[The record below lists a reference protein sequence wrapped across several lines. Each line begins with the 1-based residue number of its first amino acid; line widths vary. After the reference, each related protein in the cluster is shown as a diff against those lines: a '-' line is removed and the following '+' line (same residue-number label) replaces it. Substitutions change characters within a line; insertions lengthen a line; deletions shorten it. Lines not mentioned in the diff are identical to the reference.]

1 VSVQAMKKDASRALP
16 YGESFAHLSDELTR
30 LDLLISRQVLR
41 LRAGMPEQQPG
52 SGLYISPDQ
61 VDRMLQEGEGIR
73 PDPPEIM
80 ANRRQFEL
88 LGQEISARVAAS
100 LEEKIFLALPCLAGM
115 FGLSAIELQALV
127 ICLAPELDRRYDTLY
142 AYLQNDITRK
152 KPSVDL
158 VLQLLADSREERWQ
172 LRQLFAGHAKLLR
185 SGILQSAPDPHS
197 PSGASDLAMLLKVDR
212 RMVDFIMGNNA
223 LDGRLNCCARLLSPT
238 VTLDEVAAAPEI
250 KTLLLHLAS
259 RHIRREMIREKMVIH
274 LHGPAGSGKT
284 ALALALCRE
293 LQCPMLVVDLELL
306 PGGDEEWENTVRLA
320 LREGLLTRSI
330 LFFDNIDVLTERAD
344 KGRAL
349 LKKTARAIA
358 EYGWL
363 VFLAGEKAWSGEGCF
378 DELQFLSV
386 VVPAPQVPIREQVWQ
401 NMLAAEPVDIGRKW
415 SAKLA
420 RRFALTPGQIG
431 QAVRFAHTLQAAGG
445 RDRKLSLSGLS
456 AACRSQSHHRLSEL
470 SVRIEAKYTWADLVL
485 PEEKTALLKEICAQV
500 KHQYRVFAEWGFER
514 KVAYGR
520 GLSVLFSGPP
530 GTGKTLAAQV
540 MAAEL
545 QLDLYKIDL
554 SGVVSKYIG
563 ETEKNLNRI
572 FAEGERSNAILF
584 FDEADALFGKR
595 TEVKDAHDRYANIET
610 SYLLQKMEE
619 YEGMVILATN
629 LRSNMDEAFTR
640 RIRFIVEFHFPD
652 AALRARIWKSHFP
665 GEAPVRDGIDY
676 DFLARRFQVAGGS
689 IRNIVLNTA
698 FLAAESNEEIS
709 MKHILHGVRREF
721 EKIGKLWNEETI
733 NRTDSTRNRGD

>member
-1 VSVQAMKKDASRALP
+1 VSVQAMKKDAGRPLP
-16 YGESFAHLSDELTR
+16 YGASFAHLSDELTR

-52 SGLYISPDQ
+52 SGLYISHDE
-61 VDRMLQEGEGIR
+61 VDRLLQDGEGLR

-100 LEEKIFLALPCLAGM
+100 LEEKIFLALPCLARM
-115 FGLSAIELQALV
+115 FGLSPLELQALV

-158 VLQLLADSREERWQ
+158 VLQLLADRREQRWQ
-172 LRQLFAGHAKLLR
+172 LRQLFAGGATLLR
-185 SGILQSAPDPHS
+185 SGILQSVADPLS
-197 PSGASDLAMLLKVDR
+197 PSGSSDLAMLLKVDR
-212 RMVDFIMGNNA
+212 RMVDFIMGDNA
-223 LDGRLNCCARLLSPT
+223 LDNRLNRCARLLSPT
-238 VTLDEVAAAPEI
+238 IPLDGVAAAPDL
-250 KTLLLHLAS
+250 KARLLGLAS
-259 RHIRREMIREKMVIH
+259 RHISREMIREKMVLH

-284 ALALALCRE
+284 TLALALCRE
-293 LQCPMLVVDLELL
+293 LQCPMLVVDMELL
-306 PGGDEEWENTVRLA
+306 PAGDEEWENTVLLA
-320 LREGLLTRSI
+320 LREGLLTRAI
-330 LFFDNIDVLTERAD
+330 LFCDNIDSLGERAD

-349 LKKTARAIA
+349 LKKLARAIA

-363 VFLAGEKAWSGEGCF
+363 VFLAGEKPWSGEDCF
-378 DELQFLSV
+378 DELQFVSTP
-386 VVPAPQVPIREQVWQ
+386 VPTPQVPIREQVWQ
-401 NMLAAEPVDIGRKW
+401 NMLAAEPADISQKW
-415 SAKLA
+415 SARLA

-431 QAVRFAHTLQAAGG
+431 QAARSAHTLQAAGG
-445 RDRKLSLSGLS
+445 RDRKLSLSDLH
-456 AACRSQSHHRLSEL
+456 AACRSQSQHKLAEL

-500 KHQYRVFAEWGFER
+500 RHQYRVFAEWGFER

-572 FAEGERSNAILF
+572 FAGGERSNAILF

-640 RIRFIVEFHFPD
+640 RIRFIVEFPFPD

-709 MKHILHGVRREF
+709 MEHILHGVRREF

-733 NRTDSTRNRGD
+733 NRSDSTRT

>member
-1 VSVQAMKKDASRALP
+1 VNVQAMKKDESRPLI
-16 YGESFAHLSDELTR
+16 YESSFDHVRDELKK
-30 LDLLISRQVLR
+30 LDLLIRQQVFR
-41 LRAGMPEQQPG
+41 LRARMPVMDQNPV
-52 SGLYISPDQ
+52 SPMYIPHAEVERLLHEGDDICPDT
-61 VDRMLQEGEGIR
+61 
-73 PDPPEIM
+73 PEII
-80 ANRRQFEL
+80 ANRQQIDL
-88 LGQEISARVAAS
+88 LGQEISGRVAVS
-100 LEEKIFLALPCLAGM
+100 LEGKIFLALPCLAQM
-115 FGLSAIELQALV
+115 FGLSSVEMQIIV
-127 ICLAPELDRRYDTLY
+127 ICLAPELDRKYDTLY

-158 VLQLLADSREERWQ
+158 VLQLLCDSREQRWQ
-172 LRQLFAGHAKLLR
+172 LRQLLAGGAKLFR
-185 SGILQSAPDPHS
+185 SGILQSVHDPHS
-197 PSGASDLAMLLKVDR
+197 PSGTSDLAMLLKVDR
-212 RMVDFIMGNNA
+212 RIVDFIIGNNA
-223 LDGRLNCCARLLSPT
+223 MDIRLNRCARLLSPT
-238 VTLDEVAAAPEI
+238 VTLAELPAAPEI
-250 KTLLLHLAS
+250 KTRLLNLAS
-259 RHIRREMIREKMVIH
+259 RHIKREMIREKMVIY
-274 LHGPAGSGKT
+274 LYGPSGTGKT
-284 ALALALCRE
+284 RLALAVCSE
-293 LQCPMLVVDLELL
+293 LQCPMLAVDLDLL
-306 PGGDEEWENTVRLA
+306 PAGEEEWDTTVRLT

-330 LFFDNIDVLTERAD
+330 LFLDNITTLTQRAD

-363 VFLAGEKAWSGEGCF
+363 VFMAGEKAWSGEGCF
-378 DELQFLSV
+378 DDIEFMPV
-386 VVPAPQVPIREQVWQ
+386 AVPAPQVPIRERVWQ
-401 NMLAAEPVDIGRKW
+401 NMLATEPADISRKW

-420 RRFALTPGQIG
+420 RRFALTPGQIER
-431 QAVRFAHTLQAAGG
+431 AARFAHTLKAAGG
-445 RDRKLSLSGLS
+445 RDRKLSLSELY
-456 AACRSQSHHRLSEL
+456 AACRSQSHHQLAEL
-470 SVRIEAKYTWADLVL
+470 SVKIEAKYTWADLVL

-514 KVAYGR
+514 KVSYGR

-530 GTGKTLAAQV
+530 GTGKTMAAQV
-540 MAAEL
+540 LAGEL

-563 ETEKNLNRI
+563 ETEKNLGRI
-572 FAEGERSNAILF
+572 FAEAERSNAILF

-640 RIRFIVEFHFPD
+640 RIRFIVEFPFPD
-652 AALRARIWKSHFP
+652 AALRARIWQGHFP
-665 GEAPVRDGIDY
+665 REAPVKTGIDY

-689 IRNIVLNTA
+689 IRNIILNTA

-709 MKHILHGVRREF
+709 MEHIMHGVKREF

-733 NRTDSTRNRGD
+733 NRSDCSKT

>member
-1 VSVQAMKKDASRALP
+1 
-16 YGESFAHLSDELTR
+16 
-30 LDLLISRQVLR
+30 
-41 LRAGMPEQQPG
+41 
-52 SGLYISPDQ
+52 
-61 VDRMLQEGEGIR
+61 
-73 PDPPEIM
+73 
-80 ANRRQFEL
+80 
-88 LGQEISARVAAS
+88 
-100 LEEKIFLALPCLAGM
+100 
-115 FGLSAIELQALV
+115 
-127 ICLAPELDRRYDTLY
+127 
-142 AYLQNDITRK
+142 
-152 KPSVDL
+152 
-158 VLQLLADSREERWQ
+158 
-172 LRQLFAGHAKLLR
+172 
-185 SGILQSAPDPHS
+185 
-197 PSGASDLAMLLKVDR
+197 MLLKVDR

-223 LDGRLNCCARLLSPT
+223 LDSRLSRCARLLSPT
-238 VTLDEVAAAPEI
+238 VTLDEAAAAPEI
-250 KTLLLHLAS
+250 KARLLSLAS
-259 RHIRREMIREKMVIH
+259 RHIKREMVREKTVIS
-274 LHGPAGSGKT
+274 LHGPAGAGKT
-284 ALALALCRE
+284 TLAQAICRE
-293 LQCPMLVVDLELL
+293 LQCPMLVIDLDLL
-306 PGGDEEWENTVRLA
+306 PAGDEEWENTMRLA

-344 KGRAL
+344 KGTAL

-378 DELQFLSV
+378 DELQFVSIA
-386 VVPAPQVPIREQVWQ
+386 VPAPQVPIRELVWQ
-401 NMLAAEPVDIGRKW
+401 NMLAAEPADISGKW

-420 RRFALTPGQIG
+420 RRFALTPGQIER
-431 QAVRFAHTLQAAGG
+431 AARSARTLQAGNG
-445 RDRKLSLSGLS
+445 RDRKLSLSALI
-456 AACRSQSHHRLSEL
+456 AACRSQSHHKLAEL
-470 SVRIEAKYTWADLVL
+470 SVKIEDQYSWADLVL

-500 KHQYRVFAEWGFER
+500 RHQYRVFGEWGFAR
-514 KVAYGR
+514 KMAYGR

-530 GTGKTLAAQV
+530 GTGKTMAAQV

-554 SGVVSKYIG
+554 SSVVSKYIG
-563 ETEKNLNRI
+563 ETEKNLSRI
-572 FAEGERSNAILF
+572 FAEAQRSNAILF

-640 RIRFIVEFHFPD
+640 RIRFIVEFPFPD
-652 AALRARIWKSHFP
+652 AALRARIWRSHFP

-709 MKHILHGVRREF
+709 MEHIMHGVKREF

-733 NRTDSTRNRGD
+733 NRSDPTRT